1 MVTTLSEFGRTP
13 KVNPAGGRQ
22 SQTSV
27 CGQGLQRAR
36 LRGGDRS
43 ARGQAAQRQ
52 DRQAAVEVDEKASG
66 GGTGDQS
73 SETRASDESQST
85 ERNTRRST
93 QRRAQC
99 SGNELQEVAQASG
112 EDLALHPMDA
122 EAGRNTTSHA
132 FQSEHCRS
140 TPFTQLKTT
149 FSASTE

>member
-1 MVTTLSEFGRTP
+1 MKLCF
-13 KVNPAGGRQ
+13 
-22 SQTSV
+22 
-27 CGQGLQRAR
+27 CLLQHP
-36 LRGGDRS
+36 
-43 ARGQAAQRQ
+43 
-52 DRQAAVEVDEKASG
+52 
-66 GGTGDQS
+66 
-73 SETRASDESQST
+73 SDESQST

-149 FSASTE
+149 FSASTNQSCKTAVFINVLKDSIEIKLQYRWEAHAQDSDLKPS